1 MNGWMD
7 GLKALPGLAST
18 MPFGL
23 SASTL
28 VHLLAPRLVLTLLGS
43 FPCRSA
49 PSTPLHL
56 LRTRTHPLGPSSDK

>member
-7 GLKALPGLAST
+7 GFKALPGLAST

-28 VHLLAPRLVLTLLGS
+28 VHLLAPHLVLT
-43 FPCRSA
+43 
-49 PSTPLHL
+49 
-56 LRTRTHPLGPSSDK
+56 